1 MSDFKS
7 RIEPESAHSDR
18 DADRTAH
25 RQAGPETVP
34 EAPEPASPTRG
45 PVDRSG
51 RAVRCDRL
59 DHGRALVDS
68 ILHRSEWLGPGDR
81 QLLRSIYADGHPLAQ
96 LAPMLRT
103 GERSLRRRVEKLL
116 ERLNSRRFAFVAVRH
131 ERWPQTRR
139 RVAASMVLQG
149 LSMRET
155 ADRMGMSLYGV
166 RRHYEAINALFEAS
180 ERPGV

>member
-1 MSDFKS
+1 MSDFKC
-7 RIEPESAHSDR
+7 RIEPEGPDAAQSAGR
-18 DADRTAH
+18 EG
-25 RQAGPETVP
+25 GPQSSESA
-34 EAPEPASPTRG
+34 APARG

-51 RAVRCDRL
+51 RAVKSNRL
-59 DHGRALVDS
+59 DHGRAVVDS
-68 ILHRSEWLGPGDR
+68 ILNRCEWLGPGDR
-81 QLLRSIYADGHPLAQ
+81 QLLRAIYADGHTLAS

-103 GERSLRRRVEKLL
+103 GERSLRRRVERLL

-139 RVAASMVLQG
+139 RVAAFMVLQG

-166 RRHYEAINALFEAS
+166 RRHHEAINALFEAS